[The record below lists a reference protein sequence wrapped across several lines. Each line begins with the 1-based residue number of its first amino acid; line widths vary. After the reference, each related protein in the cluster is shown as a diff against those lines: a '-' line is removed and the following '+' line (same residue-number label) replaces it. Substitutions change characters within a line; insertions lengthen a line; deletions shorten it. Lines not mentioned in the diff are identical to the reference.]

1 MTSREVVTIQFGHYS
16 NYIGTHWW
24 NLQETNFSYD
34 PDNPSE
40 INPNILYREG
50 ENFKKQITF
59 TPRLLLADL
68 KGAFRY
74 LKEEGT
80 LYDVPQQQEDQIG
93 QQPLWDD
100 NKVDIVKEEVVD
112 KTPFIKSL
120 DEPSAASESAS
131 TSYEFEDDVNSWVDY
146 LLPRFHP
153 RTLNIIREYEH
164 NSTICPF
171 DIFTYGRNLWNTEQF
186 SDEFTERIR
195 AYVEECDLLQGFQI
209 ILDST
214 DGFAGLGSSCM
225 QYLRDEYGKSI
236 LSFPCIDSKE
246 TEPSPSSMIKV
257 LNTALCWQYTGEY
270 ASLYSPLCCA
280 QTAWPNVCQPRVF
293 EYLTYDSQLKYHSS
307 ALLATA
313 LDTLTVR
320 YRRKEYPNVVLSD
333 LCADLNKLGRK
344 AAVTSLTLP
353 FPMTEKMDLIDVL
366 DEFEGQLWT
375 SLTPNCDIPMD
386 RNMQSI
392 VLRGI
397 PEERLK
403 RPMHQAMKQMSKPAY
418 RCSSVHEMMTLYL
431 AATCHASATYLSNV
445 TSPLNIKCPY
455 PKIFNNN
462 ITATGDIMGW
472 PSGTDVKSVP
482 VMAGLHS
489 GNSLSA
495 MYDSLYNQ
503 LSRIRNIKKY
513 HMFTESGLEEDE
525 FKDSLDHLLDCKE
538 NYEDH
543 YV

>member
-1 MTSREVVTIQFGHYS
+1 MTSREILTIQFGHYS
-16 NYIGTHWW
+16 NFIGTHWW

-34 PDNPSE
+34 PDHASE
-40 INPNILYREG
+40 INHNILYREG
-50 ENFKKQITF
+50 ENLKKQVTY
-59 TPRLLLADL
+59 TPRLLLVDL
-68 KGAFRY
+68 KGTFGY

-80 LYDVPQQQEDQIG
+80 LYDVPQHEGIQQS
-93 QQPLWDD
+93 LWND
-100 NKVDIVKEEVVD
+100 NKVEIVKEEIVD
-112 KTPFIKSL
+112 KTPFIRSL
-120 DEPSAASESAS
+120 DEPSETSESAT
-131 TSYEFEDDVNSWVDY
+131 TSISFELENDVNSWVDY

-153 RTLNIIREYEH
+153 RTLNMIREYEH
-164 NSTICPF
+164 NSTIYPF
-171 DIFTYGRNLWNTEQF
+171 DVFTYGRNLWNTEQF
-186 SDEFTERIR
+186 SDDFSEKIR
-195 AYVEECDLLQGFQI
+195 VYIEECDLMQGFQI

-214 DGFAGLGSSCM
+214 DGFAGLGVSCM
-225 QYLRDEYGKSI
+225 QHLRDEYGKSI

-246 TEPSPSSMIKV
+246 TESSSSSMIKI

-270 ASLYSPLCCA
+270 ASLYSPLCSA
-280 QTAWPNVCQPRVF
+280 QTAWSNVCDPRVF
-293 EYLTYDSQLKYHSS
+293 QHLTYNSQLKYHSS

-313 LDTLTVR
+313 LDTLTIR

-344 AAVTSLTLP
+344 AAATSLTLP
-353 FPMTEKMDLIDVL
+353 FPMTEKTDLIDVL
-366 DEFEGQLWT
+366 DNFEGPLWT
-375 SLTPNCDIPMD
+375 SLTLNCDISMD

-403 RPMHQAMKQMSKPAY
+403 RPMAHAMKQISKPAY

-431 AATCHASATYLSNV
+431 AATCHASATYLSSIS
-445 TSPLNIKCPY
+445 SPLNIKCPY

-462 ITATGDIMGW
+462 VTETGDVIGW
-472 PSGTDVKSVP
+472 PIGTDVKSVP

-489 GNSLSA
+489 GSSLGA

-503 LSRIRNIKKY
+503 LNRIKSIKKY
-513 HMFTESGLEEDE
+513 HMFTDSGLEEDE

-543 YV
+543 YM